1 MIVRAMSYQEYAE
14 TGTKCSLCGRKMFAE
29 GTYIDDVNIC
39 SEWCAREYSCRN
51 DLEGGFDE

>member
-1 MIVRAMSYQEYAE
+1 MSYQEYAE